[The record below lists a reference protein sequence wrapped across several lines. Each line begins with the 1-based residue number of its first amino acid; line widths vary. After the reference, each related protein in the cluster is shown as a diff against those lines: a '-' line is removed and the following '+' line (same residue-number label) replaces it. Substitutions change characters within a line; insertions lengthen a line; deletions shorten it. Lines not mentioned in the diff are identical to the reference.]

1 MQTIAFYVLCF
12 LSREKLWARWSFA
25 SGCWKRPQPPPLQ
38 LRGQLGFFRLA
49 GKTISQDFTKFCIK
63 GGGEEGWQGGLSCAS
78 WQPFRKTLY
87 WALQYP
93 QFCSEMAFAQA
104 TVPCFCK
111 LCCTAAVETVANAI
125 ASEGK
130 IARKH
135 NSAPVA
141 CLCQCRGASRC
152 QTGTP
157 AACTCLTTVSRKGT
171 PPITKIDF
179 FRALQN
185 VICHQN

>member
-93 QFCSEMAFAQA
+93 TVLFRNGFCASHGSMFLQVVLHCSSGNSCECDCEWRKNCTKAQLSSGG
-104 TVPCFCK
+104 VPVPVPWCQPVPNRDA
-111 LCCTAAVETVANAI
+111 CC
-125 ASEGK
+125 
-130 IARKH
+130 
-135 NSAPVA
+135 
-141 CLCQCRGASRC
+141 L
-152 QTGTP
+152 
-157 AACTCLTTVSRKGT
+157 
-171 PPITKIDF
+171 
-179 FRALQN
+179 
-185 VICHQN
+185 